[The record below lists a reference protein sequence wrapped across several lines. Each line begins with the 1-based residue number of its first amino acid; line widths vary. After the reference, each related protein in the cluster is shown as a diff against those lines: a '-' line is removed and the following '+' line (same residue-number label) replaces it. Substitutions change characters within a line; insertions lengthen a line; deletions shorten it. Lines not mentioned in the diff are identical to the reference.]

1 MKEDSTGWVDRMVE
15 HAGSAPGMDKITVF
29 WSGRWE
35 DGEKTTYQLWMIE
48 VEQKI
53 TQKVEDVREFLV
65 RKDDISMVIKKD
77 GVSGTV
83 ERLLFD
89 NCIML

>member
-1 MKEDSTGWVDRMVE
+1 
-15 HAGSAPGMDKITVF
+15 
-29 WSGRWE
+29 
-35 DGEKTTYQLWMIE
+35 MIE